1 MALDAA
7 KGLVHLHNHKPTI
20 LHRDLK
26 SPNLFVMTNLTVKVG
41 CVLFGGGERRAQRDC
56 AAASVHVVLGLSL
69 GGQQQ
74 RPGLRPLPCF
84 AAQL

>member
-26 SPNLFVMTNLTVKVG
+26 SPNLFVMTNYTVKVWLFRAGVVTSHFDFEG
-41 CVLFGGGERRAQRDC
+41 CHRVGTDAHGA
-56 AAASVHVVLGLSL
+56 
-69 GGQQQ
+69 
-74 RPGLRPLPCF
+74 P
-84 AAQL
+84 